1 MQIFNQ
7 LKDWIANFLDHN
19 KDMTA
24 SEIGHNELVEQ
35 VCHECNTSF
44 EKDFAKQYWNIW
56 ERVSFC

>member
-35 VCHECNTSF
+35 VCHERNTCF
-44 EKDFAKQYWNIW
+44 EKDFAQQY
-56 ERVSFC
+56 